1 MPRKSKKLTPN
12 TLPIVTRA
20 DGTIDVA
27 ENSWGITT
35 VEAEY
40 DRAMRAAGDFERA
53 HPVEAAVSSL
63 EHCWKHNRHTSSGC
77 DYGWTLE
84 YYSKLAIWEKVKPLV
99 EAKGLPV
106 TKEAWNVVERNFIWK
121 LRAKM
126 VAEGRGLEH
135 LKKQPWF
142 ASYEALKRVDH
153 PVLRGEW
160 KGDEI

>member
-12 TLPIVTRA
+12 NLPVVTRA

-27 ENSWGITT
+27 ENPWGITT
-35 VEAEY
+35 VEAEF

-53 HPVEAAVSSL
+53 HPVEAAVQSL
-63 EHCWKHNRHTSSGC
+63 EHCWKHNRHSSSGC
-77 DYGWTLE
+77 DYGWNLE
-84 YYSKLAIWEKVKPLV
+84 YYSKQPIWETVKPLV

-106 TKEAWNVVERNFIWK
+106 TKAAWLVVEKNYIWK
-121 LRAKM
+121 LRAKWI
-126 VAEGRGLEH
+126 AEGRGLQH
-135 LKKQPWF
+135 YKKQPWF